1 MWFGGK
7 NRLVCSFGWDLCTF
21 RMGMLFFNHSM
32 AKSTPVYP
40 ILFIPSFP
48 NSKDLSPHI
57 KPSGSGNAPVGASEE
72 QFGFVLNHYFGDWMR
87 SQQEML
93 PDGHE
98 RPYTAD
104 FLIVE
109 PNTGLHLD
117 IEVDESH
124 SFATGEPTH
133 YLGDDDYRNKCFVD
147 AGWVV
152 IRFAEEQ
159 VVSQPARCCR
169 FIANVLAKVTG
180 NTEMNKQF
188 ADVLPVTPMK
198 QWSRPQATS
207 LRKKKYRQRYLSAT

>member
-1 MWFGGK
+1 
-7 NRLVCSFGWDLCTF
+7 
-21 RMGMLFFNHSM
+21 M
-32 AKSTPVYP
+32 AKSTPIYP
-40 ILFIPSFP
+40 ILFIPDFSTPKDFSP
-48 NSKDLSPHI
+48 NI
-57 KPSGSGNAPVGASEE
+57 KPNGSGTAPVGASEE
-72 QFGFVLNHYFGDWMR
+72 QFGEVLVHYFGVIVR

-93 PDGHE
+93 PNGHE

-109 PNTGLHLD
+109 PNTGLHID

-133 YLGDDDYRNKCFVD
+133 CIGDDDYRNKCFVE

-159 VVSQPARCCR
+159 VVNQPGRCCR
-169 FIANVLAKVTG
+169 FIANVLAKVTN
-180 NTEMNKQF
+180 NTDINKQF

-198 QWSRPQATS
+198 QWSRRHATS
-207 LRKKKYRQRYLSAT
+207 LKKNKYRQRYLSVT

>member
-1 MWFGGK
+1 
-7 NRLVCSFGWDLCTF
+7 
-21 RMGMLFFNHSM
+21 M

-40 ILFIPSFP
+40 ILFIPSFST
-48 NSKDLSPHI
+48 SKDLFPNI
-57 KPSGSGNAPVGASEE
+57 KTSGSGTAPVGASEE
-72 QFGFVLNHYFGDWMR
+72 QFGEVLVHYFGVMVR

-93 PDGHE
+93 PNGHE

-109 PNTGLHLD
+109 PNTGLHID

-124 SFATGEPTH
+124 SFATSEPTH
-133 YLGDDDYRNKCFVD
+133 CIGDDDYRNKCFID

-159 VVSQPARCCR
+159 VVNQPARCCR

-180 NTEMNKQF
+180 NTAISKQF

-198 QWSRPQATS
+198 QWSRRHATS
-207 LRKKKYRQRYLSAT
+207 LKKKKYRQRYLSVT